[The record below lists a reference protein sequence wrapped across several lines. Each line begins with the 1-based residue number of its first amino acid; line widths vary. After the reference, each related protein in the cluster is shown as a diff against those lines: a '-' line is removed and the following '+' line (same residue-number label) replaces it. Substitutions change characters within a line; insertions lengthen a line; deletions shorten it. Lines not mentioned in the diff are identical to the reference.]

1 MNICFALESLI
12 TWKQSLEHIF
22 ENVMPEPSESPE
34 GLIDREDSRPNSES
48 LKLSLEIK
56 LMNVHLKII
65 A

>member
-1 MNICFALESLI
+1 M
-12 TWKQSLEHIF
+12 EHVF